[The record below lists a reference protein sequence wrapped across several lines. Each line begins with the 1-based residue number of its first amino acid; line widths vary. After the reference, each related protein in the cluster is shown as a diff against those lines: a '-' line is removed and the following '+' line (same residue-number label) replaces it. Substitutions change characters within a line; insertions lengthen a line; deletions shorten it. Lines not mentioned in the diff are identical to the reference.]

1 MPYAPPSRCTDPEC
15 HEYATAHGRCD
26 DHQPIPWAGRDDKAS
41 RYGISSGRW
50 RALKRKVTIRDHGC
64 CYRCGAM
71 PPDDPDQP
79 GHVLDHVRPI
89 SEGGS
94 PTDLDNLGLLCTTC
108 DTIKSQ
114 AEAQRGAERA
124 RARSPARR
132 SRS

>member
-15 HEYATAHGRCD
+15 HEYATQHGRCD
-26 DHQPIPWAGRDDKAS
+26 DHQRTPWAGRDDKAA

-50 RALKRKVTIRDHGC
+50 RTLKRKVTARDHGC
-64 CYRCGAM
+64 CYRCGAEQ
-71 PPDDPDQP
+71 PDDPDD

-108 DTIKSQ
+108 DTIKSKE
-114 AEAQRGAERA
+114 EALRGAERA
-124 RARSPARR
+124 RARAQARR
-132 SRS
+132 RRP